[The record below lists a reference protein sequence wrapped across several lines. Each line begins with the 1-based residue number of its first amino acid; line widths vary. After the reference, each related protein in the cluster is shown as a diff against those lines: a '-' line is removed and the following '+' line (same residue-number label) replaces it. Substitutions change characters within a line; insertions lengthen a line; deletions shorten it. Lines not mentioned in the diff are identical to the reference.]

1 MLDEEQPYSYSS
13 DEIEL
18 ALEKAYRRG
27 FHQALVLLA
36 TFYPR
41 GVSHGELTRL
51 ANQHLEW
58 RRTLGPSRIT
68 DSAMPRYADDIS
80 PLERDQRGKY

>member
-1 MLDEEQPYSYSS
+1 MADAESYSH

-27 FHQALVLLA
+27 FHHALVLLA

-41 GVSHGELTRL
+41 GIGHGELTQL
-51 ANQHLEW
+51 ANPHLIW
-58 RRTLGPSRIT
+58 RRELGPSRVA
-68 DSAMPRYADDIS
+68 DSAMPRYRDDIS
-80 PLERDQRGKY
+80 PLEQDQRDKS

>member
-1 MLDEEQPYSYSS
+1 MSDQEVFS

-41 GVSHGELTRL
+41 GASHAELTRL
-51 ANQHLEW
+51 ANEHLQW
-58 RRTLGPSRIT
+58 RRELGLSRIA
-68 DSAMPRYADDIS
+68 DSALPRYADDIS
-80 PLERDQRGKY
+80 PLEREQRDRL